1 MTQNYNIATKNMQDG
16 VLKVDGED
24 FFSIHIIES
33 KPSLSYD
40 LDKMECEI
48 KIKLKT
54 IRTEARYDKGK
65 VSFMLSDEEIKR
77 LKWAIDL
84 RMKAI
89 FDFGLQ
95 NNIDIL
101 NIKDGF
107 SKKFPKKTSQIL
119 AEDFLNKINLN
130 VDVVI
135 TQVD

>member
-1 MTQNYNIATKNMQDG
+1 
-16 VLKVDGED
+16 
-24 FFSIHIIES
+24 
-33 KPSLSYD
+33 
-40 LDKMECEI
+40 MECEI